1 MLMRT
6 PNEEHSSL
14 EYAALGLIRKGVT
27 YGYEIFKQIS
37 DQKGLGQI
45 WQTKPGN
52 LYALLGKMVSSGWL
66 VSLVKSEGNRPP
78 RKEFSLTPEG
88 EKAFE
93 AWCSSTVK
101 HPREMRQDFLARW
114 YFVRD
119 NPQVSS
125 ELIRDQLEEC
135 SAWEAGL
142 LSKEQEVEATAWFE
156 SNIYQFRIN
165 QIRGIKNWLNQ
176 LQRGEI

>member
-1 MLMRT
+1 MRI
-6 PNEEHSSL
+6 PNADHSSL
-14 EYAALGLIRKGVT
+14 EYAVMGLIRSGVT

-37 DQKGLGQI
+37 DPKGLGQI

-66 VSLVKSEGNRPP
+66 TSSVMSEGNRPP

-119 NPQVSS
+119 NPKASA
-125 ELIRDQLEEC
+125 ELIRDQLDEC
-135 SAWEAGL
+135 SAWESGL
-142 LSKEQEVEATAWFE
+142 LSKEQGVEATAWFE

-165 QIRGIKNWLNQ
+165 QIQGIKNWLLQ

>member
-1 MLMRT
+1 MRT
-6 PNEEHSSL
+6 PNTDHSSL
-14 EYAALGLIRKGVT
+14 EYAVMGLIRKGIT

-37 DQKGLGQI
+37 DLKGLGQI

-52 LYALLGKMVSSGWL
+52 LYALLGKLVSSGWL
-66 VSLVKSEGNRPP
+66 ISSVKSGSNRPP

-88 EKAFE
+88 KNAFE
-93 AWCSSTVK
+93 VWCSSAVE
-101 HPREMRQDFLARW
+101 HPRGMRQDFLARW

-119 NPQVSS
+119 NPQESAK
-125 ELIRDQLEEC
+125 LLHGQLEEC
-135 SAWEAGL
+135 SAWESGL
-142 LSKEQEVEATAWFE
+142 LSKEQEVEDSAWFE

-176 LQRGEI
+176 LQRGET